1 MLKCKR
7 LRTGLSIALFTAA
20 LAFAGCAHTSDSS
33 DDNGGSSQK
42 NETEQESGESG
53 NTDVNTPAAADVSNE
68 TVKIV
73 KSEGLRNSAYII
85 FEQVDG
91 ATYKVLCDGEQ
102 LDDALVRSYS
112 TYTYYTASE
121 SDGQTTWTKNTLSNV
136 VRADALDRAHV
147 GLDYFDAS
155 INRIGAYI
163 IGTRATQKCILS
175 ALLEPLAKL
184 REFEAEGKGFQ
195 KLALLEEAKTLPFG
209 AVFDYFNYKNGVPV
223 GEEFIPV
230 IEKYEREVTSKR

>member
-1 MLKCKR
+1 MDFFEGYCASRKVIYTLDTGHYEPTENVADKVSSLLLYVPELMLHVSR
-7 LRTGLSIALFTAA
+7 PVRWD
-20 LAFAGCAHTSDSS
+20 SDHVTIMN
-33 DDNGGSSQK
+33 DM
-42 NETEQESGESG
+42 T
-53 NTDVNTPAAADVSNE
+53 
-68 TVKIV
+68 
-73 KSEGLRNSAYII
+73 
-85 FEQVDG
+85 
-91 ATYKVLCDGEQ
+91 
-102 LDDALVRSYS
+102 LDFFKEL
-112 TYTYYTASE
+112 
-121 SDGQTTWTKNTLSNV
+121 
-136 VRADALDRAHV
+136 VRADGLHRAHV

-184 REFEAEGKGFQ
+184 REYEAEGKGFQ

-209 AVFDYFNYKNGVPV
+209 AVFDYFNFKNGVPV